1 MTGTMTGPGS
11 AHALLCDL
19 NATLVAQRRLAA
31 DIASR
36 PRLVNDRQ
44 KDDPQVKVLVAKL
57 LDLRFRYRETVERE
71 SAEIIADAESQLD
84 ALREQV
90 AAANAIVRSDP
101 MSLGAEVKAARQI
114 IAQQDAILNRI
125 ADATAKMILV
135 REA

>member
-11 AHALLCDL
+11 AHALLCEV

-44 KDDPQVKVLVAKL
+44 KDDPQARILVAKL
-57 LDLRFRYRETVERE
+57 LDLRFRYREAVERE
-71 SAEIIADAESQLD
+71 SAEIIADAENQLD
-84 ALREQV
+84 SLRERV
-90 AAANAIVRSDP
+90 AAANAVVRADP
-101 MSLGAEVKAARQI
+101 MSVGAEVKSARHI
-114 IAQQDAILNRI
+114 LAQQDAIANRI
-125 ADATAKMILV
+125 ADATAKMILA